1 MKVFSIKK
9 SVFSLALVA
18 LVAVAFSSCQKN
30 EPVFYLQDLQ
40 GLWLEKGDTVVGHYV
55 RFTEEKS
62 DENPYLL
69 GREWTTS
76 DDKHE
81 EDLINQR
88 TKDGHPG
95 NGWFQYDLKTDGT
108 LTEIHLMKN
117 GGAEIPQVFIVSVLT
132 ETSLEYYEKDNKDW
146 KYTFTKAKE

>member
-1 MKVFSIKK
+1 MRKFYY
-9 SVFSLALVA
+9 LALVA

-30 EPVFYLQDLQ
+30 EPTFYLQDLQ

-55 RFTEEKS
+55 RFTDEKS

-69 GREWTTS
+69 GREWTTK

-95 NGWFQYDLKTDGT
+95 NGWFKYELKTDGT

-117 GGAEIPQVFIVSVLT
+117 GGAEIPQVFVVSKVT
-132 ETSLEYYEKDNKDW
+132 ATALEYYESGNKKN
-146 KYTFTKAKE
+146 KYYFTKIKQ

>member
-1 MKVFSIKK
+1 MRKFYY
-9 SVFSLALVA
+9 LALVA

-30 EPVFYLQDLQ
+30 EPTFYLQDLQ
-40 GLWLEKGDTVVGHYV
+40 GLWLEKGDTVVGDYV
-55 RFTEEKS
+55 RFTDEKS

-76 DDKHE
+76 QDRHE

-95 NGWFQYDLKTDGT
+95 TGWFKYELKTDGT

-117 GGAEIPQVFIVSVLT
+117 GGAEIPQVFVVSKLT
-132 ETSLEYYEKDNKDW
+132 ATALEYYEKDNKDW
-146 KYTFTKAKE
+146 KYSFTRAKE